1 MDRTANFR
9 RSIALLILLTLV
21 PSVGCINLVSTLL
34 YPPNE
39 VQARY
44 KGMKEKKVVVV
55 CIASPSFRSETDTSR
70 NLATMVEK
78 LLGANVPDVQIISQQ
93 KIDDWQDTSNWD
105 RLDARKLGK
114 GVGADIVVA
123 IDLAHLE
130 VQEHPSM
137 YKGKADFSVSVYDM
151 NNKGKVVFESL
162 DQTLEFPANGTYSS
176 ASLTEDKFRRKFM
189 QSISVWI
196 AHDFY
201 KHDSHDYLA
210 MDETYV
216 TASR

>member
-1 MDRTANFR
+1 MDRNNHFR
-9 RSIALLILLTLV
+9 RSFALLILLTLV
-21 PSVGCINLVSTLL
+21 PTTGCLNLVATLL

-44 KGMKEKKVVVV
+44 KGLEEQKVVVV

-70 NLATMVEK
+70 NLAVMVEK
-78 LLGANVPDVQIISQQ
+78 LLGANVPDIKIIAQQ

-105 RLDARKLGK
+105 RLDARKVGK
-114 GVGADIVVA
+114 GLNADMVVA

-130 VQEHPSM
+130 IQEHPSM
-137 YKGKADFSVSVYDM
+137 YKGKADFSVTVYDM
-151 NNKGKVVFESL
+151 NEKGKPTYEAT
-162 DQTLEFPANGTYSS
+162 DQTLDFPANGTFST

-189 QSISVWI
+189 QSIAVWI

-201 KHDSHDYLA
+201 NHNAHDYLA
-210 MDETYV
+210 LDETFV
-216 TASR
+216 TNK